1 MKQAELDRMVRAELK
16 NEARSRGWKTI
27 NNQAYWKV
35 DDLFFQLLV
44 STGAREQVFQYFLR
58 VKWYSLDDQLWK
70 VLGMT
75 SNASEPLSL
84 RANGAYTLFGHDVLS
99 GRVTDCEWTTEWL
112 AQNLGSAATLAQK
125 KAAEITPSIQN
136 VDDYLEFIERDYEAI
151 LARRPDTAYNTWKEQ
166 LLIALEKGDAHS
178 AKEIASARAAAN
190 DSGGFVVGGHNFY
203 QCVLKCLNP

>member
-1 MKQAELDRMVRAELK
+1 MKQAELDRMVRVELK
-16 NEARSRGWKTI
+16 NQAKGFGWKTI
-27 NNQAYWKV
+27 SNQAYWKV

-44 STGAREQVFQYFLR
+44 STSAREQVLHYDLR

-75 SNASEPLSL
+75 SNASEPISL

-112 AQNLGSAATLAQK
+112 AQTLGPAATLAQK
-125 KAAEITPSIQN
+125 KAAEIAVAIR
-136 VDDYLEFIERDYEAI
+136 DIDAYLAFIERDYEAL

-166 LLIALEKGDAHS
+166 VLVALEKGDAHS

-190 DSGGFVVGGHNFY
+190 DYGGFVVDGHSFY
-203 QCVLKCLNP
+203 QHVLKLLNP